1 MTVQIWLVFMM
12 TEFLLSLSPGPA
24 VLLVLSHGLRRGAQA
39 SRQAAL
45 GILFTNA
52 CYFTLSAMGL
62 GALLL
67 ASGKVF
73 TAVKWLGALYLIYLG
88 LKMIFHADHL
98 VGEASTEHSHTKM
111 KSAFWQGVALQ
122 AGNPKAILFFV
133 ALLPQFI
140 VPQQPVLPQ
149 FALLGISSIVMELG
163 ILFTYGHLAERASV
177 IFTTPR
183 ARILQER
190 ISGSFLIAAAVGIA
204 VIREVVA

>member
-24 VLLVLSHGLRRGAQA
+24 VLLVLSHGLRRGAQS
-39 SRQAAL
+39 SRRAAL

-52 CYFTLSAMGL
+52 CYFTLSALGL

-67 ASGKVF
+67 ASGRVF
-73 TAVKWLGALYLIYLG
+73 TAVKWLGALYLVYLG
-88 LKMIFHADHL
+88 LKMIIQAGHP
-98 VGEASTEHSHTKM
+98 VEEVHTQQSPTKRN
-111 KSAFWQGVALQ
+111 SAFWQGVALQ

-163 ILFTYGHLAERASV
+163 ILFTYGYLAERASA

-183 ARILQER
+183 ARIFQER
-190 ISGSFLIAAAVGIA
+190 LSGSILIAAAVGIA
-204 VIREVVA
+204 VVREVVE